1 MVKEREKKTNP
12 TPDQET
18 PSRPSPV
25 RNSSDVQAGSSHE
38 GGQVGAPSR
47 ELRLALEEESA
58 PTRFWVLGSGFWVLG
73 SGFGF
78 LVLGVCSVC
87 LFWGLDSSVLCSDV
101 WSAACL
107 VLCVLCMCLF
117 LCVSDYLFLMNC
129 RFVFLDLLPFLRF
142 LLL

>member
-1 MVKEREKKTNP
+1 MKEREKKTNP

-73 SGFGF
+73 SWFWVFVLSVYSGVLILLYYAPMSGLL
-78 LVLGVCSVC
+78 LVWFYVFCVCVCSCVC
-87 LFWGLDSSVLCSDV
+87 RIIC
-101 WSAACL
+101 
-107 VLCVLCMCLF
+107 F
-117 LCVSDYLFLMNC
+117 L
-129 RFVFLDLLPFLRF
+129 
-142 LLL
+142 